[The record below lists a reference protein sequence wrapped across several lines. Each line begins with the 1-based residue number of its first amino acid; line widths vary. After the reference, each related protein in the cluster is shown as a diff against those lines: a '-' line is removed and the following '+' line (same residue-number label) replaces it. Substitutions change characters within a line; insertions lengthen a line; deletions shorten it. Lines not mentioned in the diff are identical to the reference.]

1 VDFFGIDFGCSSI
14 KYGLVSLDQEITVS
28 HYNAL
33 ALDQGLTTPDFINAL
48 TGLLHKAPRFT
59 ALGVGFPSVVRGDHI
74 NNMAIEFNQIWAG
87 IQGYLKQLNLPSFAL
102 NDADAA
108 GLAEVYRYEASAL
121 RQGATLVLTLGT
133 GIGSALF
140 LDGKLLPNTEMGL
153 IELHGIDAE
162 LYAAPSV
169 KTRLGLS
176 IPSWAARLQEYLH
189 KVEILLAPDR
199 IVLGGGISSD
209 FEAYRPMLDLQTPL
223 VAAHY
228 RNQAGVIGAAL
239 YAAYKTG
246 HYKLV
251 QNQ

>member
-1 VDFFGIDFGCSSI
+1 MDFFGIDLGCSSV
-14 KYGLVSLDQEITVS
+14 KYGLVSLDQEITVT
-28 HYNAL
+28 HYGAL
-33 ALDQGLTTPDFINAL
+33 ALDQGLTTPDFTTAL
-48 TGLLHKAPRFT
+48 TGLLRKAPHYT

-87 IQGYLKQLNLPSFAL
+87 VLGYLKPLNLPGFAL

-108 GLAEVYRYEASAL
+108 GLAEMYRSEASTL
-121 RQGATLVLTLGT
+121 RHGATLVLTLGT

-169 KTRLGLS
+169 KTRQGLS
-176 IPSWAARLQEYLH
+176 LAAWAARLQEYLN
-189 KVEILLAPDR
+189 KVEILLSPDH

-209 FEAYRPMLDLQTPL
+209 FDVYRPMLDLCTPL

-228 RNQAGVIGAAL
+228 RNQAGVIGAAM

-246 HYKLV
+246 HYDLSTH
-251 QNQ
+251 